1 MNSSNRIAFLFVIF
15 LCCSILAAAP
25 ESGKIPITT
34 SSEKA
39 KSDYLKGRDLAEKLR
54 VQDSMQY
61 FQSAI
66 KADPNFALAHLNLA
80 FAEPNGRSFIEDL
93 NKAVS
98 LSDKASQGE
107 KLWILAVQAGANGL
121 PSKQGEYF
129 ENLAATYPDDERAH
143 NLLGTYY
150 FGLQQYDKAI
160 QQYEKA
166 VSINQEFTP
175 AYNLLGYSYRFKGQ
189 FDKSEQAFRKYIDL
203 IPNDPNPYDS
213 FAELLMKIGRYD
225 ESIDNYKKALNLNP
239 NFINSYVGISDNMN
253 FKGEYQNARAELDK
267 ILQVARNDGDRRTAI
282 FAKAVSYASEGNHQG
297 ALQELD
303 KQLVLAKKMNDPA
316 GVGGDLNTMGLI
328 LLEQNKTKEAQ
339 SKFDDGL
346 KAVTSSNQSEEIKR
360 IAGRAHLYLS
370 AQAALQSGDLK
381 AAESN
386 QAELQKQA
394 EAEKNAFAKNLAHE
408 LAGRIAFQKKDY
420 DVAIKELN
428 QSNLQDPYNLYRLGL
443 VYRAKKDEKNAQD
456 MFQKAADFN
465 GLNNL
470 NYAFVRPKAKQA
482 LTK

>member
-1 MNSSNRIAFLFVIF
+1 MNSSNRFVFLFVIF
-15 LCCSILAAAP
+15 LCTAVFAVAA
-25 ESGKIPITT
+25 EDGKIPITT
-34 SSEKA
+34 TSEKA

-80 FAEPNGRSFIEDL
+80 FAEPNGRLFNDDL

-98 LSDKASQGE
+98 LSNKASQGE

-129 ENLAATYPDDERAH
+129 ENLAAKYPNDERAH

-160 QQYEKA
+160 QQYENA
-166 VSINQEFTP
+166 VNINQEFTP
-175 AYNLLGYSYRFKGQ
+175 AYNLLGYAYRFQ
-189 FDKSEQAFRKYIDL
+189 EQYDKSEKAFRKYIDL

-213 FAELLMKIGRYD
+213 YAELLMKIGRYD
-225 ESIDNYKKALNLNP
+225 ESIENYKKALNLDQ
-239 NFINSYVGISDNMN
+239 NFVNSYVGISDNLN
-253 FKGEYQNARAELDK
+253 FKGDYQSARTELDK
-267 ILQVARNDGDRRTAI
+267 LLQVARNDGERRTAI
-282 FAKAVSYASEGNHQG
+282 FAKAVSYLNEGNHQG

-303 KQLVLAKKMNDPA
+303 KQLALAKKMNDPA
-316 GVGGDLNTMGLI
+316 GVSGDLNTIGLV
-328 LLEQNKTKEAQ
+328 LLEKNQTKEAQ
-339 SKFDDGL
+339 SKFDEGL
-346 KAVTSSNQSEEIKR
+346 KAVTSSNQSAEQKKVAER
-360 IAGRAHLYLS
+360 NHVYLS

-381 AAESN
+381 TAEAN
-386 QAELQKQA
+386 QAELRKQA
-394 EAEKNAFAKNLAHE
+394 EAEKNTFVTNLAHE

-420 DVAIKELN
+420 DAAIKELN

-443 VYRAKKDEKNAQD
+443 AYQAKNDEKNARSV
-456 MFQKAADFN
+456 FQKAANFN

-470 NYAFVRPKAKQA
+470 NYAFVRDKAKQE

>member
-1 MNSSNRIAFLFVIF
+1 MKSSKQFTFLLLIIF
-15 LCCSILAAAP
+15 CSAVFAAAS
-25 ESGKIPITT
+25 ESGKIPIST

-39 KSDYLKGRDLAEKLR
+39 KTDFLKGRDLAEKLR

-66 KADPNFALAHLNLA
+66 KSDPNFALAHLQLA

-93 NKAVS
+93 NKAVT

-107 KLWILAVQAGANGL
+107 KLWILGVQAGANGL
-121 PSKQGEYF
+121 QSKQGEYY
-129 ENLAATYPDDERAH
+129 ENLAATYPNDERAH

-175 AYNLLGYSYRFKGQ
+175 AYNLLGYSYRFKEQ

-213 FAELLMKIGRYD
+213 YAELLMKTGRYD
-225 ESIDNYKKALNLNP
+225 ESIENYKKALKLDP
-239 NFINSYVGISDNMN
+239 NFVNSYVGISDNLN
-253 FKGEYQNARAELDK
+253 FKGDFQNARAELDK
-267 ILQVARNDGDRRTAI
+267 LLQVARNDGERRTAI
-282 FAKAVSYASEGNHQG
+282 FAKAVSYLNEGNHQG

-303 KQLVLAKKMNDPA
+303 KQLALAKKMNDPA
-316 GVGGDLNTMGLI
+316 GISGDLNTMGLV
-328 LLEQNKTKEAQ
+328 LLEKNQAKEAQ
-339 SKFDDGL
+339 SKFDEGL
-346 KAVTSSNQSEEIKR
+346 KAVASSNQSAEIKR
-360 IAGRAHLYLS
+360 VAERTHFYLS
-370 AQAALQSGDLK
+370 AQAALQNNDLK
-381 AAESN
+381 AAEWN

-394 EAEKNAFAKNLAHE
+394 TAEKNTFATNLAHE
-408 LAGRIAFQKKDY
+408 LAGRIAFEKKDY
-420 DVAIKELN
+420 DGAIKELN
-428 QSNLQDPYNLYRLGL
+428 LSNLQDPYNFYRLGL
-443 VYRAKKDEKNAQD
+443 AYRAKNDEKNAQS
-456 MFQKAADFN
+456 MFQRAASFN

-470 NYAFVRPKAKQA
+470 NYAFVRDKAKQA

>member
-1 MNSSNRIAFLFVIF
+1 MKSSNRFTFLLLIF
-15 LCCSILAAAP
+15 LCSSIFAAAA
-25 ESGKIPITT
+25 ENGKIPITT

-39 KSDYLKGRDLAEKLR
+39 KSDFLKGRDLAEKLR

-66 KADPNFALAHLNLA
+66 KADPNFALAHLQLS

-107 KLWILAVQAGANGL
+107 KLWILSVQAGANGL
-121 PSKQGEYF
+121 PSKQGEYL
-129 ENLAATYPDDERAH
+129 ESLTSTYPNDERAH

-166 VSINQEFTP
+166 VSINQDFTP

-213 FAELLMKIGRYD
+213 FAELLMKTGRYD
-225 ESIDNYKKALNLNP
+225 ESIENYKKALKLNQ
-239 NFINSYVGISDNMN
+239 NFTNSYVGISDNLN
-253 FKGEYQNARAELDK
+253 FKGDYQNARAELDK
-267 ILQVARNDGDRRTAI
+267 LLQVARNDGERRTAI
-282 FAKAVSYASEGNHQG
+282 FAKAVSYLSEGNHQG

-303 KQLVLAKKMNDPA
+303 KQLALAKKMNDPA
-316 GVGGDLNTMGLI
+316 GVNGDLNTMGLV
-328 LLEQNKTKEAQ
+328 LLEKNQTKEAQ
-339 SKFDDGL
+339 SKFDEGL
-346 KAVTSSNQSEEIKR
+346 KAVTSSNQSAEIKR
-360 IAGRAHLYLS
+360 VAERTHFFLS
-370 AQAALQSGDLK
+370 AQAALQSNDLK
-381 AAESN
+381 SAEWN
-386 QAELQKQA
+386 QSELQKQA
-394 EAEKNAFAKNLAHE
+394 EAEKNAFATSLAHE

-420 DVAIKELN
+420 DGAIKELN

-443 VYRAKKDEKNAQD
+443 VYRAKKDEKNAQS
-456 MFQKAADFN
+456 MFEKAANFN

-470 NYAFVRPKAKQA
+470 NYAFVRDKAKQA

>member
-1 MNSSNRIAFLFVIF
+1 MNASKWIIFLFLIF
-15 LCCSILAAAP
+15 LCSAMFAAAS
-25 ESGKIPITT
+25 ENGKIPITT

-39 KSDYLKGRDLAEKLR
+39 KSDFLKGRDLAEKLR
-54 VQDSMQY
+54 IQDSVQY
-61 FQSAI
+61 FQNAI

-80 FAEPNGRSFIEDL
+80 FAQPNGRLFIEDV
-93 NKAVS
+93 NKAVT

-107 KLWILAVQAGANGL
+107 KLWILGFQAGANGL
-121 PSKQGEYF
+121 PSKQGEYY
-129 ENLAATYPDDERAH
+129 ENLAATYPNDERAH

-166 VSINQEFTP
+166 VSINQDFTP
-175 AYNLLGYSYRFKGQ
+175 AYNLLGYSYRFKEQ

-213 FAELLMKIGRYD
+213 YAELLMKTGRYD
-225 ESIDNYKKALNLNP
+225 ESIENYKKALQLDS
-239 NFINSYVGISDNMN
+239 NFVNSYVGISDNLN
-253 FKGEYQNARAELDK
+253 FKGDFQNARAELDK
-267 ILQVARNDGDRRTAI
+267 MLKVARTDGERRTAI
-282 FAKAVSYASEGNHQG
+282 FAKAVSYLNEGNHQS

-303 KQLVLAKKMNDPA
+303 KQLALAKKMNDPA
-316 GVGGDLNTMGLI
+316 GIGGDLNTIGLV
-328 LLEQNKTKEAQ
+328 LLEKNQIKEAQ
-339 SKFDDGL
+339 SKFDDAL
-346 KAVTSSNQSEEIKR
+346 KAVTSSNQSAEIKR
-360 IAGRAHLYLS
+360 IAERTHFYVS

-381 AAESN
+381 AAEWN

-394 EAEKNAFAKNLAHE
+394 AAEKNNFAINLAHE

-420 DVAIKELN
+420 DGAIKELN

-443 VYRAKKDEKNAQD
+443 AYRAKNDEKNAQS
-456 MFQKAADFN
+456 MFQKAANFN

-470 NYAFVRPKAKQA
+470 NYAFVRDKAKQA
-482 LTK
+482 LAK